1 MSDRYGIK
9 WHKKLGALF
18 LCLLLCAGMCTP
30 VFADNENNAQGI
42 TFYGKLD
49 QSTVT
54 ASGEDQTVTLHIFAS
69 EEISV
74 GTVQFVVTIPDPLTL
89 VSVTG
94 GGTSGQARK
103 QNENADDAN
112 WSIEYADGEA
122 LTEIAAIT
130 YLVPGGTAAGAYAVG
145 IT

>member
-94 GGTSGQARK
+94 GGTSG
-103 QNENADDAN
+103 
-112 WSIEYADGEA
+112 
-122 LTEIAAIT
+122 
-130 YLVPGGTAAGAYAVG
+130 
-145 IT
+145 